1 MEMRSDRLK
10 RNAAIAGYEVMI
22 IDTGSCENGA
32 RRLRVRWSQSGIPG
46 RAHDAN
52 RSQSER
58 NQHIAYR

>member
-32 RRLRVRWSQSGIPG
+32 RRLRVR
-46 RAHDAN
+46 
-52 RSQSER
+52 
-58 NQHIAYR
+58 

>member
-32 RRLRVRWSQSGIPG
+32 RPVRVRAAARRTFRPG
-46 RAHDAN
+46 M
-52 RSQSER
+52 
-58 NQHIAYR
+58 